1 VTHSLTATQ
10 VEVARPSLGSS
21 VRLVAAGLL
30 GAAAV
35 LATLVPTFDGGLAWV
50 PLVPVAAA
58 VTWCALPTHLAAGRG
73 IAAGRWSP
81 DVLASV
87 GLVAALAWSVADG
100 FDGSDPARLAP
111 VAIAT
116 VLVVAAQEVVRESG
130 TDNPYAG
137 TPGWIAPLGLAASVA
152 TLAGWWLVD
161 GPGPAATAAVS
172 TLLVAAPVALR
183 VAGPAA
189 LLVAA
194 RRGAGIGMAPAD
206 EPTMDVAARIDT
218 IVLDQHGTVT
228 TGELSVT
235 SVDAVDPEHLR
246 NLRWFAGA
254 LEHVSEHP
262 IGRAIAKL
270 SAPGRVTNVLQQ
282 PGLGISGSVDRH
294 PVRVGLP
301 SWIGIDHADG
311 LGTQVAVEVDGRALG
326 SIRVADTLRADAH
339 AGVEQLRGL
348 GLDPMLVSD
357 RAEADTSFI
366 AAGSG
371 IVTSHPS
378 ITTQGRIALIQ
389 RLRADGRVVAM
400 AGDRGRHPAAMQAAD
415 LPISTAT
422 ASPRDGIAVAE
433 VDVCTVAGAIALA
446 RGTRAAIRT
455 NRRWAL
461 AGMLL
466 PLPFAAAGLLDPVLA
481 APIALVSLV
490 AVGVRS
496 LRIPPVQ
503 GPRPAAAA

>member
-1 VTHSLTATQ
+1 MTHSLTAAS
-10 VEVARPSLGSS
+10 VEVARPSLGISA
-21 VRLVAAGLL
+21 RLVAAALL

-35 LATLVPTFDGGLAWV
+35 LATLVPALDDGLAWV

-58 VTWCALPTHLAAGRG
+58 VTWCALPTHLAAARV
-73 IAAGRWSP
+73 IAVGRWSP

-87 GLVAALAWSVADG
+87 GLVAALAWSAAG
-100 FDGSDPARLAP
+100 AFDGSEPARLAP
-111 VAIAT
+111 VALAT
-116 VLVVAAQEVVRESG
+116 VLVVGAQQIVRESG
-130 TDNPYAG
+130 TDDPYAG
-137 TPGWIAPLGLAASVA
+137 TPGWITPLGLAVSVA
-152 TLAGWWLVD
+152 TLAGWWLAD
-161 GPGPAATAAVS
+161 GPRPGASAAVS
-172 TLLVAAPVALR
+172 TLLVAAPAALR

-228 TGELSVT
+228 TGELTVT
-235 SVDAVDPEHLR
+235 SIDAVDPEHLR

-270 SAPGRVTNVLQQ
+270 SAPGRVTNVVQQ

-326 SIRVADTLRADAH
+326 SIRVADTLRSDARV
-339 AGVEQLRGL
+339 GVEQLRTL
-348 GLDPMLVSD
+348 GLDPVLVSD
-357 RAEADTSFI
+357 RPEADTSFI

-371 IVTSHPS
+371 IVTSHPDVM
-378 ITTQGRIALIQ
+378 THGQIALIE
-389 RLRADGRVVAM
+389 RLRADGRIVAM

-415 LPISTAT
+415 LSISIAA
-422 ASPRDGIAVAE
+422 ASPGDGIAVAE
-433 VDVCTVAGAIALA
+433 IDVCTVAGAIALA

-455 NRRWAL
+455 NRLWGL
-461 AGMLL
+461 TGMLV

-481 APIALVSLV
+481 APVALVPLL

-503 GPRPAAAA
+503 RPRPAAPA